1 MLSILNA
8 KTTVPSVAAAR
19 MQQWAIFLSAYTYSI
34 EYKGTKRHANADS
47 LSYPPIE
54 GEEDQDAAATSMFNV
69 PFIDEPPIMASDI
82 AEKTSKDSVLL
93 CIYQYNYHGG
103 VATKRSER

>member
-1 MLSILNA
+1 
-8 KTTVPSVAAAR
+8 
-19 MQQWAIFLSAYTYSI
+19 MQHWAIFLSAYTYSI
-34 EYKGTKRHANADS
+34 EYKGTMRHANADS
-47 LSYPPIE
+47 LSHPLIE

-82 AEKTSKDSVLL
+82 AEKTTKDSVLL

-103 VATKRSER
+103 VATKRRER